1 MHSCCKIPITLI
13 EGGGLT
19 AHKLIWLFLAF
30 AVGTSCVAVANFLAF
45 EIFARL
51 ETLGYLRR
59 WWRMEDLRLYRLYWN
74 LAPEHGW
81 SRAPLVMAVAL
92 MMVAVSAVLLATF
105 GS

>member
-1 MHSCCKIPITLI
+1 
-13 EGGGLT
+13 
-19 AHKLIWLFLAF
+19 
-30 AVGTSCVAVANFLAF
+30 
-45 EIFARL
+45 
-51 ETLGYLRR
+51 
-59 WWRMEDLRLYRLYWN
+59 MEDLRLYRLYWN